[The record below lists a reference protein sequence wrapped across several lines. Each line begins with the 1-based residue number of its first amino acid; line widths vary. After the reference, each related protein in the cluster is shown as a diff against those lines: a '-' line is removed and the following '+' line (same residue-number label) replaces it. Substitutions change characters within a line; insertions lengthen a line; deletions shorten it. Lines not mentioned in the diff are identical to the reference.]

1 MQSVTSATAVATT
14 ARANDI
20 TLYASLELSKSK
32 WVVTINNPGSEK
44 FSKHVVEGGDG
55 AGLLELLSRS
65 MAKAE
70 QRYGVQV
77 KAIVIQEAGLDG
89 FWIHR
94 LLLANG
100 IESHVVDAASIAV
113 NRRHRRAK
121 TDAIDGETLL
131 RTLMAWARGERRV
144 CSMVRAPSREDEDR
158 RRLTR
163 ERGTLLKER
172 IQHTNQVR
180 GLLSGQGVQDY
191 DPLRRDRFEQLEA
204 LRTGD
209 GRDLPP
215 MLKEEI
221 RRELDRIALVTT
233 QLAVVE
239 RARDALIRMD
249 AEERNN
255 PAALLLKLKGLGPEF
270 ASLLWLESL
279 FRSFGNRRQ
288 VAAYG
293 GLAPSPWQSGG
304 VERDQGI
311 SKSGNRRLRK
321 TMIELA
327 WFWLRHQPDS
337 ALSRWF
343 HARVGA
349 AKGRIRRIA
358 IVALARKLLV
368 ALWRYVTQG
377 VVPEGAVF
385 KAASPDR

>member
-55 AGLLELLSRS
+55 ADLIELLSRS

-121 TDAIDGETLL
+121 TDAIDGEMLL

-172 IQHTNQVR
+172 IQHTNRVR

-270 ASLLWLESL
+270 ASLLWLELL